1 MTEATPAPTLPPA
14 PSSAPASRRIR
25 IALYASLALNLLFF
39 GAIGGALLRDGPDG
53 PRSGP
58 REIGF
63 GPFSEALTTE
73 DRAALAQAFMRDG
86 GTPRQMRREMMRNF
100 AELGRVLRAE
110 PLDRAALEQVFATLK
125 DAADARLEMG
135 QRLLVERIVQMTP
148 VERDRFADRI
158 DEIAARGPMRGRG
171 EDKPGP

>member
-14 PSSAPASRRIR
+14 PSSAPASRRTR
-25 IALYASLALNLLFF
+25 IALYASLALNLLFV

-73 DRAALAQAFMRDG
+73 DRAALARAFMRDG
-86 GTPRQMRREMMRNF
+86 GTPREMRREMMRNF
-100 AELGRVLRAE
+100 SELGQVMRTE

-148 VERDRFADRI
+148 EERDRFADRI
-158 DEIAARGPMRGRG
+158 EQIAARGPMRGRG
-171 EDKPGP
+171 EDRPGP

>member
-14 PSSAPASRRIR
+14 PSSAPASRGIR
-25 IALYASLALNLLFF
+25 IALYASLALNLLFV

-73 DRAALAQAFMRDG
+73 DRAALARAFMRDG
-86 GTPRQMRREMMRNF
+86 GTPRQMRRELMRNF
-100 AELGRVLRAE
+100 AELGQVLRTE